1 MAVLVGL
8 GTSLKFTISSTL
20 TVIAQVVSIDGPS
33 IEAATTE
40 TTNLADVVRKF
51 RTQLPDPGEITFTIE
66 YDPAD
71 TGHTAL
77 FSAVMTWPQ
86 SAVACE
92 LDFSGTGT
100 HKWTFSGF
108 VTHFGLKGMNVDDN
122 LEADVTIKV
131 SGNITPT

>member
-20 TVIAQVVSIDGPS
+20 TAVAQVMSIDGPNV
-33 IEAATTE
+33 EAATTE
-40 TTNLADVVRKF
+40 TTNLSDVVRKF
-51 RTQLPDPGEITFTIE
+51 RAQLPDPGEITFTIE

-77 FSAVMTWPQ
+77 FTAVMSFPQ
-86 SAVACE
+86 TAVACE
-92 LDFSGTGT
+92 LDFAGTGT
-100 HKWTFSGF
+100 HKWAFNGL
-108 VTHFGLKGMNVDDN
+108 VTRFGLKGMNVDDN

-131 SGNITPT
+131 TGNITPT